1 MSAALKMAAANTRD
15 IVDVIQSS
23 AAHTKFL
30 AAMKATGLA
39 ETFKGAGPL
48 TLFAPS
54 NDAFNKLPNGAFDGL
69 LKPKN
74 KDDLVHILKYH
85 AIAGRLGSEELAGK
99 KFKRKSVEGGEL
111 SLDGTAG
118 ISVNKVKV
126 TGSEVEASNGV
137 IHTIDTILVPPV
149 A

>member
-39 ETFKGAGPL
+39 ETFRGAGPL

-69 LKPKN
+69 LKPKS

-99 KFKRKSVEGGEL
+99 KL
-111 SLDGTAG
+111 SGNQSKAESYRLMEPQAY
-118 ISVNKVKV
+118 
-126 TGSEVEASNGV
+126 
-137 IHTIDTILVPPV
+137 L
-149 A
+149 